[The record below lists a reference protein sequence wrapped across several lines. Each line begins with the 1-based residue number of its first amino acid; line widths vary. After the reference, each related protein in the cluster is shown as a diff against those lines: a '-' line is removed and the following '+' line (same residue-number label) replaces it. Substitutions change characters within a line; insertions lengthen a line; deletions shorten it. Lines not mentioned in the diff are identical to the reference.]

1 MREHKHAHKR
11 AGKEGARCLR
21 KARAARGGGRT
32 DPQTG
37 RPLRDRRLVPNVCLR
52 QLIEAT
58 RARLHLAPARTPAAT
73 NSTNPAP
80 DPARTAG

>member
-1 MREHKHAHKR
+1 MCARTSTRTSARARKAR
-11 AGKEGARCLR
+11 AGKEALSPRV
-21 KARAARGGGRT
+21 GGRT

-80 DPARTAG
+80 DPARKAG